1 VTAPAASSP
10 PPTSVQVATSARASA
25 RRGRGGGGAGR
36 GQREGRWALAFLSPW
51 VIGFVVFTAGPMVA
65 SLVLSFTDYDLVNAP
80 HMVGT
85 QNYRDLVTDPRLLTS
100 MRNTVIY
107 TVLHVPLAM
116 LLALG
121 LAMVLNRLARG
132 QGFFRT
138 LVYLP
143 VMTPP
148 VAIGAMFL
156 LLLNGRTGL
165 VNEVLSWFGIT
176 GPAWTT
182 DPAWIK
188 PGLVLMSLWTIG
200 GTAVIYLAALKDV
213 PVQLHEAAT
222 LDGANAWQRFRS
234 VTLPMISG
242 TVYFTLI
249 VNTIAS
255 LQAFTEVY
263 TMYFGNAA
271 TASSSGDAA
280 LMYAVYLFQQAFQ
293 FLHMGYASAMAWLLF
308 LVILLITLVQ
318 VRVARR
324 RVYYEGG

>member
-10 PPTSVQVATSARASA
+10 PPTSVPVATSARAAGRRA
-25 RRGRGGGGAGR
+25 RGSGGGGGGQGGGGR
-36 GQREGRWALAFLSPW
+36 GRREGWWALAFISPW
-51 VIGFVVFTAGPMVA
+51 VVGFVVFTAGPMVA

-80 HMVGT
+80 HVVGT
-85 QNYRDLVTDPRLLTS
+85 QNYRDLVTDPRLLTA

-156 LLLNGRTGL
+156 LLLNGRSGL
-165 VNEVLSWFGIT
+165 VNEVLSWVGIT

-182 DPAWIK
+182 DPAWVK
-188 PGLVLMSLWTIG
+188 PGLVLMSLWTVG

-213 PVQLHEAAT
+213 PTQLHEAAT
-222 LDGANAWQRFRS
+222 LDGANAWQRFRN

-263 TMYFGNAA
+263 TM
-271 TASSSGDAA
+271 
-280 LMYAVYLFQQAFQ
+280 
-293 FLHMGYASAMAWLLF
+293 
-308 LVILLITLVQ
+308 
-318 VRVARR
+318 
-324 RVYYEGG
+324 

>member
-1 VTAPAASSP
+1 VTAPASSSP
-10 PPTSVQVATSARASA
+10 PPTAVPVATSPRATRRRPARGVG
-25 RRGRGGGGAGR
+25 GRG
-36 GQREGRWALAFLSPW
+36 EGRWALAFLSPW
-51 VIGFVVFTAGPMVA
+51 IVGFVVFTAGPMVA
-65 SLVLSFTDYDLVNAP
+65 SLILSFTDYDLVSSP
-80 HMVGT
+80 RMVGT
-85 QNYRDLVTDPRLLTS
+85 QNYRDLMSDPRLLTA

-116 LLALG
+116 VLALG
-121 LAMVLNRLARG
+121 LALVLNRLARG

-165 VNEVLSWFGIT
+165 VNEVLSWVGIT

-182 DPAWIK
+182 DPAWVK

-213 PVQLHEAAT
+213 PMQLHEAAL
-222 LDGANAWQRFRS
+222 LDGAGPWQRFRN

-255 LQAFTEVY
+255 LQTFSEVY

-308 LVILLITLVQ
+308 VVIMVITAVQ
-318 VRVARR
+318 IRVARQ

>member
-1 VTAPAASSP
+1 MTAAATEGV
-10 PPTSVQVATSARASA
+10 PPTAAEVATSRD
-25 RRGRGGGGAGR
+25 RRRPPRAGR
-36 GQREGRWALAFLSPW
+36 GTQQRQQTRAALLFISPW
-51 VIGFVVFTAGPMVA
+51 MIGFLVFTAGPMVA
-65 SLVLSFTDYDLVNAP
+65 SLVLSFTGYDLVSSP
-80 HMVGT
+80 HWVGLD
-85 QNYRDLVTDPRLLTS
+85 NYRELAGDPKVLTAV
-100 MRNTVIY
+100 RNTAFY
-107 TVLHVPLAM
+107 TVLHVPLSMLVAM
-116 LLALG
+116 LLALS
-121 LAMVLNRLARG
+121 LQRLSRA

-138 LVYLP
+138 VVYLP

-165 VNEVLSWFGIT
+165 VNEVLSWFGVQ

-182 DPAWIK
+182 DPSWIK
-188 PGLVLMSLWTIG
+188 PGLVLMSLWTVG

-213 PVQLHEAAT
+213 PEPLLEAAL
-222 LDGANAWQRFRS
+222 LDGAGPWRRFRS

-255 LQAFTEVY
+255 LQTFSEVY

-271 TASSSGDAA
+271 TSSGSGDAA

-308 LVILLITLVQ
+308 LVVMVVTLVQ
-318 VRVARR
+318 VQVARR